1 MEAEIA
7 KKTSAGTPPKKRRA
21 RPGRPTMAEAA
32 QLETRLVDA
41 AQAMFTK
48 EGYARTTMDAVAR
61 TAGVTRKTLYA
72 RYANKEALLD
82 AMIQRLL
89 LVALPSATAPLPAP
103 TDARA
108 ELTTLALSI
117 AQAATQPA
125 AAGLNRLILAEGHLF
140 PDMSSMAIQL
150 QGVAVANISRALE
163 RHAAAGR
170 LRALDDPQLSAQLFV
185 EMATGIPRRNAVL
198 GLAQTPKEI
207 ERTVRA
213 AVDIFLEGTQ
223 R

>member
-1 MEAEIA
+1 
-7 KKTSAGTPPKKRRA
+7 
-21 RPGRPTMAEAA
+21 MAEAA
-32 QLETRLVDA
+32 KLETRLVDA

-103 TDARA
+103 TDVRA
-108 ELTTLALSI
+108 ELTALALSI

-150 QGVAVANISRALE
+150 QDVAVANISRALE

-170 LRALDDPQLSAQLFV
+170 LRVLDDAQLAAQLFV

-198 GLAQTPKEI
+198 GLIQTPKEI

-213 AVDIFLEGTQ
+213 AVDLFLEGV
-223 R
+223 RR